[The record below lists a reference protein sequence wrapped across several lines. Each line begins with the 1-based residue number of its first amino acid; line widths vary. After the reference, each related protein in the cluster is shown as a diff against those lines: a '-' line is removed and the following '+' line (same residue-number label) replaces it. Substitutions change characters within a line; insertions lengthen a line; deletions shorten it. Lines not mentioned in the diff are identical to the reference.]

1 MCLWMAEIL
10 IVEDEPAV
18 RAAIASALTTYGYD
32 VTEVDTGDEALRVLR
47 DRDGAFEL
55 VILDLM
61 LGPLSGWEV
70 LEEMNRSGLRDHTKV
85 MVLSALAGE
94 EDIIRGWEMGV
105 DEYQTKPFDPDML
118 VVKVQEV
125 LLSPREELRE
135 RRLTELLRAELLDLV
150 DPFSEE
156 EAEPAASEES

>member
-1 MCLWMAEIL
+1 MEIL

-32 VTEVDTGDEALRVLR
+32 VTEVETGDEALRVLR
-47 DRDGAFEL
+47 DREGAFEL
-55 VILDLM
+55 VILDLV
-61 LGPLSGWEV
+61 LGSDSGWDV
-70 LEEMNRSGLRDHTKV
+70 LQEMNRSGLRDSTKV
-85 MVLSALAGE
+85 LVLSDPSDDE
-94 EDIIRGWEMGV
+94 EIVRGWEMGV
-105 DEYQTKPFDPDML
+105 DDYQFKPLDPEML

-135 RRLTELLRAELLDLV
+135 RRMAELLRAELLDLV
-150 DPFSEE
+150 EPFSEG